1 MQEPYGHTLGYGL
14 TMVAALRE
22 LAPMLH
28 VNTFQQERGDS
39 FSRHGTRPQWIGI
52 ELGVRVTMRDIQ
64 NPPPAPAD
72 LMLLAFRIL
81 EAGDLLND
89 DESPASFGLADL
101 MKEALL
107 RQGFVNV
114 PQMTSCLDEWIRNA
128 NRLCA
133 HCYRLPL
140 ISSTKAR
147 W

>member
-1 MQEPYGHTLGYGL
+1 MDWY
-14 TMVAALRE
+14 
-22 LAPMLH
+22 
-28 VNTFQQERGDS
+28 
-39 FSRHGTRPQWIGI
+39 I

-114 PQMTSCLDEWIRNA
+114 PVLPGRMDNA

-140 ISSTKAR
+140 TSSTKAR